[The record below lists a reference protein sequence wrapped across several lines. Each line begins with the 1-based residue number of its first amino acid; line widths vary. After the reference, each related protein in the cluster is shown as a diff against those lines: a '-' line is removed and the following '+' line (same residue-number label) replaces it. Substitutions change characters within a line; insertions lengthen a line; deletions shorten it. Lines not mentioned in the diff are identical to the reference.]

1 VDPLPLRLKACLF
14 VLCCVPAL
22 FGQTLPPAPAAEES
36 PASIDGSVMSRTT
49 GQPLRRAQVLLKL
62 VEGTSAMVQ
71 TTDESGKFAFP
82 KVAPGRYSLSVQRD
96 GYLPLQAGSI
106 GSYKMPP
113 FFTVRPSDTI
123 HSFDFRMVPW
133 GVIGGKVK
141 FDDAEPAV
149 NVAIQ
154 LYREYYLKGR
164 HGWAVAA
171 TTRTNDRGEYRVH
184 GLEPGSY
191 YIAALYQ
198 PPSRPPNSEEQRR
211 TGASG
216 KPVSELSYAV
226 TFYPEVQKL
235 ADAVAVHISP
245 GQEVVGM
252 DIFLTLVHTVRIH
265 GRVTSALSGQV
276 VPGPSIALRW
286 NDADNTGSVSAPVD
300 VSYDA
305 HNNFEI
311 KGVTPGPYLM
321 VVAGGDEGKALSG
334 RTAVNVG
341 DSDIEELEIVI
352 GPERKWKGNIVV
364 EGEESSE
371 LTTALPGL
379 AVAFEPR
386 RGTTFPSRAQV
397 SRTRDFSV
405 PFLPQEIYDLEVVNA
420 PEDVYLKS
428 VLVGNSE
435 RLLLGLEAEP
445 GADPPPAMVVLSTK
459 GAQVFGKA
467 VTTDSMIVAS
477 GASVLLI
484 PDPPNGRSQ
493 AYRFAY
499 ADEYGNFLVRGVPP
513 GSYVV
518 VAWLDQPP
526 CEVYNPDD
534 LAACK
539 AGGVAITVAEGAQQT
554 IQVTAN

>member
-1 VDPLPLRLKACLF
+1 MSKA
-14 VLCCVPAL
+14 
-22 FGQTLPPAPAAEES
+22 
-36 PASIDGSVMSRTT
+36 T
-49 GQPLRRAQVLLKL
+49 GQPLRRAQVLLKP
-62 VEGTSAMVQ
+62 VEAGGAIVQ
-71 TTDESGKFAFP
+71 TTDDSGKFTFP
-82 KVAPGRYSLSVQRD
+82 KVTPGHYSISIQRD

-113 FFTVRPSDTI
+113 FFTVRPGETI

-149 NVAIQ
+149 NVAVQ

-198 PPSRPPNSEEQRR
+198 TPARPPNSEEQRR
-211 TGASG
+211 TDASG
-216 KPVSELSYAV
+216 KPLAELSYAV

-235 ADAVAVHISP
+235 ADAVAVRISP
-245 GQEVVGM
+245 GKEVDGM
-252 DIFLTLVHTVRIH
+252 DIFLTLVHTVRIR

-276 VPGPSIALRW
+276 VPGPSITLRW
-286 NDADNTGSVSAPVD
+286 NDSDNTGSVSAPVD
-300 VSYDA
+300 VSYDS
-305 HNNFEI
+305 HNNFQI

-321 VVAGGDEGKALSG
+321 VTTGVDEGTGLSG
-334 RTAVNVG
+334 RTPINVG

-352 GPERKWKGNIVV
+352 GPERKWKGTISV
-364 EGEESSE
+364 EGDES
-371 LTTALPGL
+371 TKLPGL
-379 AVAFEPR
+379 VVAFEPR
-386 RGTTFPSRAQV
+386 RGTAFPSRAQV
-397 SRTRDFSV
+397 SRFRDFSV
-405 PFLPQEIYDLEVVNA
+405 PFLPQEIYDLEVLNA
-420 PEDVYLKS
+420 PEDTYLKS
-428 VLVGNSE
+428 VLVGNSD
-435 RLLLGLEAEP
+435 RLVSGLEAEP
-445 GADPPPAMVVLSTK
+445 GADPPPAVVVLSTK
-459 GAQVFGKA
+459 GGQVFGKA

-484 PDPPNGRSQ
+484 PDPPYGRSQ

-499 ADEYGNFLVRGVPP
+499 ADESGNFLVRGVPP
-513 GSYVV
+513 GRYVV

-539 AGGVAITVAEGAQQT
+539 ASGVPVTATEGAVQAV
-554 IQVTAN
+554 QVTAN

>member
-1 VDPLPLRLKACLF
+1 VDLLPLRLEACLL
-14 VLCCVPAL
+14 VICCGPAL
-22 FGQTLPPAPAAEES
+22 HGQDAPPVTAEEL
-36 PASIDGSVMSRTT
+36 PASIDGTVMSKAT
-49 GQPLRRAQVLLKL
+49 GQPLRRAQVLLKP
-62 VEGTSAMVQ
+62 VEAGGAIVQ
-71 TTDESGKFAFP
+71 TTDDSGKFTFP
-82 KVAPGRYSLSVQRD
+82 KVTPGHYSISIQRD

-113 FFTVRPSDTI
+113 FFTVRPGEAI

-133 GVIGGKVK
+133 GVIGGRVK

-149 NVAIQ
+149 NVAVQ

-164 HGWAVAA
+164 HGWVVAA

-198 PPSRPPNSEEQRR
+198 PPARPPNSEEQRR
-211 TGASG
+211 TDASG
-216 KPVSELSYAV
+216 KPLAELSYAV

-235 ADAVAVHISP
+235 ADAVAVRISP
-245 GQEVVGM
+245 GQEVEGM
-252 DIFLTLVHTVRIH
+252 DIFLTLVHTVRIR

-276 VPGPSIALRW
+276 VPGPSITLRW
-286 NDADNTGSVSAPVD
+286 NDSDNTGSVSAPVD
-300 VSYDA
+300 VSYDS
-305 HNNFEI
+305 HNNFQI
-311 KGVTPGPYLM
+311 KGVTPGPYLI
-321 VVAGGDEGKALSG
+321 VTTGADDGAALTG
-334 RTAVNVG
+334 RTPIHVG

-352 GPERKWKGNIVV
+352 GPERKWKGTISV
-364 EGEESSE
+364 EGDESIK
-371 LTTALPGL
+371 LPGL
-379 AVAFEPR
+379 VVAFEPR
-386 RGTTFPSRAQV
+386 RGTAPPSRGQV
-397 SRTRDFSV
+397 STIRDFSV
-405 PFLPQEIYDLEVVNA
+405 PFLPQEIYDLEVLNA

-435 RLLLGLEAEP
+435 RLVLGLESAP
-445 GADPPPAMVVLSTK
+445 GADPPPAVVVLSTK
-459 GAQVFGKA
+459 GGQVFGKA

-484 PDPPNGRSQ
+484 PDPPNNRSQ

-499 ADEYGNFLVRGVPP
+499 ADEYGNFLIRGVPP
-513 GSYVV
+513 GRYVV

-539 AGGVAITVAEGAQQT
+539 ASGVQVTATEGAVQT
-554 IQVTAN
+554 VQVTAN

>member
-1 VDPLPLRLKACLF
+1 MDVLPLRLKACLLALCS
-14 VLCCVPAL
+14 VLAL
-22 FGQTLPPAPAAEES
+22 FGQTPPSTTEES
-36 PASIDGSVMSRTT
+36 PARIDGAVMSKAT
-49 GQPLRRAQVLLKL
+49 GQPLRRAQVLLKP
-62 VEGTSAMVQ
+62 VDAGTSAIVQ
-71 TTDESGKFAFP
+71 TTDDSGKFVFP
-82 KVAPGRYSLSVQRD
+82 KVTPGRYSISVQRD

-106 GSYKMPP
+106 GAYKMPP
-113 FFTVRPSDTI
+113 FFTVRPGDII
-123 HSFDFRMVPW
+123 HSFDFRLVPW

-149 NVAIQ
+149 NVAVQ

-171 TTRTNDRGEYRVH
+171 ATRTNDRGEYRVH

-198 PPSRPPNSEEQRR
+198 PPARPPNSTEQRR
-211 TGASG
+211 TDASG
-216 KPVSELSYAV
+216 KPAAELSYAV

-235 ADAVAVHISP
+235 ADAVAVRISP
-245 GQEVVGM
+245 GQEVNGM

-276 VPGPSIALRW
+276 VPGPSITLRW

-300 VSYDA
+300 VSYDS

-311 KGVTPGPYLM
+311 KGVTPGPYLI
-321 VVAGGDEGKALSG
+321 VTTGADEGTALSG
-334 RTAVNVG
+334 RTPVNVG

-352 GPERKWKGNIVV
+352 GPERKWKGTISV
-364 EGEESSE
+364 EGDESIK
-371 LTTALPGL
+371 LPGL
-379 AVAFEPR
+379 VVAFEPR
-386 RGTTFPSRAQV
+386 RGTAFPSRAQV

-405 PFLPQEIYDLEVVNA
+405 PFLPQEIYDLEVLNA

-428 VLVGNSE
+428 VLVGNSD
-435 RLLLGLEAEP
+435 RLLLGLEAQP
-445 GADPPPAMVVLSTK
+445 GADPPPAAVVLSTK
-459 GAQVFGKA
+459 GGQVFGKA
-467 VTTDSMIVAS
+467 VTTDSMIVAT

-484 PDPPNGRSQ
+484 PDPPYGRSQ
-493 AYRFAY
+493 SYRFAY
-499 ADEYGNFLVRGVPP
+499 ADEQGNFLVRGVPP
-513 GSYVV
+513 GRYVV

-526 CEVYNPDD
+526 CDVYNPDD

-539 AGGVAITVAEGAQQT
+539 ANGVPVTATEGAVQT

>member
-1 VDPLPLRLKACLF
+1 M
-14 VLCCVPAL
+14 
-22 FGQTLPPAPAAEES
+22 
-36 PASIDGSVMSRTT
+36 VMSKTT
-49 GQPLRRAQVLLKL
+49 GQTLRRAQVLLKP
-62 VEGTSAMVQ
+62 VESGSALVQ
-71 TTDESGKFAFP
+71 TTDDSGKFAFP
-82 KVAPGRYSLSVQRD
+82 KVTPGHYSISVQRD

-113 FFTVRPSDTI
+113 LFTVRPSDSI
-123 HSFDFRMVPW
+123 HSFEFRMVPW
-133 GVIGGKVK
+133 GVIGGRVK

-184 GLEPGSY
+184 GLEAGSY
-191 YIAALYQ
+191 YVAALYQ
-198 PPSRPPNSEEQRR
+198 PPARPPNAEEQRR
-211 TGASG
+211 TDASG
-216 KPVSELSYAV
+216 KPVAELSYAV

-235 ADAVAVHISP
+235 ADAVPVRISP
-245 GQEVVGM
+245 GQEVGGM
-252 DIFLTLVHTVRIH
+252 DIFLTLVHTVRIR

-276 VPGPSIALRW
+276 VPGPSITLRW

-300 VSYDA
+300 VSYDS

-311 KGVTPGPYLM
+311 KGVTPGPYLI
-321 VVAGGDEGKALSG
+321 VTAGADDGKALSG
-334 RTAVNVG
+334 RTAINVG
-341 DSDIEELEIVI
+341 DSDVSELEIVI
-352 GPERKWKGNIVV
+352 GPERKWKGTIRV
-364 EGEESSE
+364 EGVES
-371 LTTALPGL
+371 TAPATALPGL
-379 AVAFEPR
+379 VVAFEPR
-386 RGTTFPSRAQV
+386 RGTAFPSRAQV
-397 SRTRDFSV
+397 SKERDFSV
-405 PFLPQEIYDLEVVNA
+405 SFLPQEIYDLEVINA

-435 RLLLGLEAEP
+435 RLVLGLEAEP
-445 GADPPPAMVVLSTK
+445 GADPPPAVVVLSTK
-459 GAQVFGKA
+459 GGQVSGKA

-484 PDPPNGRSQ
+484 PDPPNGQSH

-513 GSYVV
+513 GRYVV

-539 AGGVAITVAEGAQQT
+539 ANGVPVTMAEGALQT